1 METGVEASPYSGDE
15 SCVFEDIQAERLEE
29 SGKWGEG
36 TRWGQGNGWCLLHP
50 GERASTLS

>member
-1 METGVEASPYSGDE
+1 MEASPYGGDE